1 VQFGPL
7 PVLSRHVQYIFVM
20 AISKREPGPKVTL
33 KVMTRTV
40 KSFEDLFSCRMAE
53 KWKMN
58 DGLRVALSIMNVLN
72 DELRNSAVI
81 HVMVIR

>member
-1 VQFGPL
+1 M
-7 PVLSRHVQYIFVM
+7 QYIFAV
-20 AISKREPGPKVTL
+20 AISKREPGPKVML

-40 KSFEDLFSCRMAE
+40 KCFEDLFSCRMAE